1 MDPVTQNLDNENI
14 LLLAEYGSRAYGTA
28 TDASDHDLI
37 GVYLETDAQ
46 VYGLSEAKTRQTDL
60 GRRSTSVDTD
70 VTLHPL
76 RKYVS
81 LAAGGNPTV
90 LSLLWS
96 PAELVEQTSPAVR
109 LLIDQRG
116 LFITRRA
123 ITAHL
128 GYAISQRQALTGERP
143 KRVSRP
149 ELVEAHGYD
158 TKFAG
163 HLLRLLMQGIE
174 LVETGG
180 YSLPM
185 QDSALLLVTDVR
197 AGRVPLAEVLELA
210 DAFTARLRALEENSS
225 LPDRADPETVDR
237 LLIEVRRTALAG

>member
-1 MDPVTQNLDNENI
+1 M
-14 LLLAEYGSRAYGTA
+14 
-28 TDASDHDLI
+28 
-37 GVYLETDAQ
+37 
-46 VYGLSEAKTRQTDL
+46 
-60 GRRSTSVDTD
+60 
-70 VTLHPL
+70 
-76 RKYVS
+76 
-81 LAAGGNPTV
+81 
-90 LSLLWS
+90 
-96 PAELVEQTSPAVR
+96 
-109 LLIDQRG
+109 
-116 LFITRRA
+116 
-123 ITAHL
+123 
-128 GYAISQRQALTGERP
+128 
-143 KRVSRP
+143 SRP